1 MFNFSVMFE
10 SFQDVKNHLKRNW
23 KKYAIGAG
31 AALAA
36 GGGIAALNNKNIGP
50 ATAMLNVNTTSN
62 TKNDTETKPTKSSL
76 AGNKPSVISPPKIIK
91 QGPGYPGSVEEKTK
105 KDVVD
110 ASKKGITV
118 PELYKQRIQKNKE
131 KIIKNNMPVAK
142 VNTGKTIQ
150 ANSKYTDNLDL
161 SGVNKWANVYNKTP
175 QTKVAKK
182 ESSPWVAG

>member
-50 ATAMLNVNTTSN
+50 ATAMLNLNTTS
-62 TKNDTETKPTKSSL
+62 
-76 AGNKPSVISPPKIIK
+76 KIIK

-105 KDVVD
+105 KDVVE

-142 VNTGKTIQ
+142 VNTEKTIQ